1 MPLNMIQG
9 QIWPLCQHNA
19 ALRGQIFQK
28 LSKILSYTSTPWS
41 PRKFLP
47 WALNSGQPLYHC
59 KHASKRI
66 CFIIIQSE
74 ISRIIS
80 AMAFMYAWAWT
91 SFFIC
96 VNTQQAKCAIDFT
109 PSEFTSP
116 LKRLLIWLSGI
127 FIVIPVWT
135 QMAPLCW
142 SLKNERS
149 SCD

>member
-66 CFIIIQSE
+66 CFYHNTVRNFQNHLCNGIYVCLSLNVIFYMCE
-74 ISRIIS
+74 YS
-80 AMAFMYAWAWT
+80 AGKVCYRFHSIWIYFPTEASLDLVVWYFY
-91 SFFIC
+91 SYSC
-96 VNTQQAKCAIDFT
+96 LNTDG
-109 PSEFTSP
+109 P
-116 LKRLLIWLSGI
+116 
-127 FIVIPVWT
+127 IVLESKEWT
-135 QMAPLCW
+135 Q
-142 SLKNERS
+142 
-149 SCD
+149 